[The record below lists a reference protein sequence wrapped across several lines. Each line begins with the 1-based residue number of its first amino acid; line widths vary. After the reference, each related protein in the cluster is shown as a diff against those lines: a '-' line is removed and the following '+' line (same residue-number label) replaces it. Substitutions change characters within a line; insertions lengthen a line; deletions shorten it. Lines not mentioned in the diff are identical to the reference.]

1 MPIPERRIP
10 PFALMPTTLG
20 RRNMW
25 KRPRLAEVTRTVPT
39 SPMSARA
46 ASMGSGVFG
55 RMEPSGVTAM
65 RVETT

>member
-1 MPIPERRIP
+1 MPMPETRIP
-10 PFALMPTTLG
+10 PFAVRPTTLG

-25 KRPRLAEVTRTVPT
+25 NRPRLAEVTRTVPI

-55 RMEPSGVTAM
+55 RMVPSGVTAM
-65 RVETT
+65 RVETM